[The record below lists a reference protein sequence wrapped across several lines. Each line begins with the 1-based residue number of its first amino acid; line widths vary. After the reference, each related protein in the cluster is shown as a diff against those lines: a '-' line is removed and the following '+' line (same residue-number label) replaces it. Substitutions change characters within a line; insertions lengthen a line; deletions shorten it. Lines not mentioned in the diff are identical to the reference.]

1 MNKAI
6 LMLAAVFALSVGAQA
21 QAANPKATPTPAGA
35 TGTEMSTPSDT
46 GTTGKKSSK
55 KHHRRHYKKSSKTEG
70 Q

>member
-21 QAANPKATPTPAGA
+21 QAQNPKATPTPAGA
-35 TGTEMSTPSDT
+35 TDMSTPDT
-46 GTTGKKSSK
+46 GKTKSYK
-55 KHHRRHYKKSSKTEG
+55 KHHTRHHKKSSKTEA

>member
-6 LMLAAVFALSVGAQA
+6 LMLAAVFALSAGGVYA

-35 TGTEMSTPSDT
+35 TGTEATPAASPSGKSKT
-46 GTTGKKSSK
+46 YKHHKTRHHKKSSK
-55 KHHRRHYKKSSKTEG
+55 AEA